1 MTQIRLGMIG
11 YGFMGRAHTN
21 AFKRV
26 PDFFPELKYKPVLQ
40 AACGRNQDKVNAFAA
55 QWGFASTETD
65 WRKLLERDDIDAVDI
80 CAPNDRHKEIA
91 LAAIAQ
97 GKMVLCEKPLAMNT
111 ADGIEMAEAA
121 EKAGVANT
129 VWYNYRRIPA
139 VMLAK
144 HIVES
149 GKLGRIYHYR
159 ANFLQDWCISED
171 VPQGGASNWRLNI
184 AEAGSGV
191 TGDLL
196 AHCIDTALWL
206 NGSID
211 KVTAMTETFVKQRV
225 HVETGQLA
233 PVGID
238 DACAFLCRFSNGSL
252 GLFESSRYA
261 RGHKALYTFEI
272 NGANASIRWDL
283 HDLHRLE
290 YFDHGDESALRG
302 WRSIHV
308 SDHGGDHPYMGRW
321 WVPGLQIGYEHSFVH
336 QAADFMESL
345 EKDQPCPP
353 TFRDAVETQKVCEA
367 VLNSAASEI
376 WEKI

>member
-211 KVTAMTETFVKQRV
+211 KVTAMTETFVKQGFMSKR
-225 HVETGQLA
+225 
-233 PVGID
+233 
-238 DACAFLCRFSNGSL
+238 GSL
-252 GLFESSRYA
+252 RLSVLTMPVLFSVVFPMALWGFLNQAAMPVAIKRYTPLKSTVPMLQSA
-261 RGHKALYTFEI
+261 GICMIFIASNTSIMVMKALC
-272 NGANASIRWDL
+272 
-283 HDLHRLE
+283 
-290 YFDHGDESALRG
+290 
-302 WRSIHV
+302 
-308 SDHGGDHPYMGRW
+308 
-321 WVPGLQIGYEHSFVH
+321 
-336 QAADFMESL
+336 ADGVLFM
-345 EKDQPCPP
+345 
-353 TFRDAVETQKVCEA
+353 
-367 VLNSAASEI
+367 
-376 WEKI
+376 